1 MFHLLTLL
9 LTSPLYCVLQFS
21 CIQSMVRAHVGQKLQ
36 RSLTDNRC
44 IFFCLPS
51 FFFFFF
57 FPPDK
62 ADDEL
67 EMTTVCHRPE
77 GLEQL
82 EAQTNFTKQEL
93 QILYRG
99 FKNVITHSLI
109 RILWCTVRAFLIF
122 KLWITLI
129 PKENI
134 YPFTPNG
141 IQVISV
147 WTRLRVYSHAS
158 RSMRSMY
165 LKPAVPW
172 MLMQAFPTS
181 AILDREVRQ
190 HHADKPHSELH

>member
-1 MFHLLTLL
+1 MD
-9 LTSPLYCVLQFS
+9 FS
-21 CIQSMVRAHVGQKLQ
+21 LS
-36 RSLTDNRC
+36 S
-44 IFFCLPS
+44 FLPS
-51 FFFFFF
+51 FVSF

-109 RILWCTVRAFLIF
+109 RILWCTVRAFLILE
-122 KLWITLI
+122 LWITLI

-141 IQVISV
+141 IQVISI
-147 WTRLRVYSHAS
+147 WTRLRVYSHAI

-165 LKPAVPW
+165 LKPAVLW
-172 MLMQAFPTS
+172 MLMQALPTS
-181 AILDREVRQ
+181 AILDHEVRQ
-190 HHADKPHSELH
+190 HHAD